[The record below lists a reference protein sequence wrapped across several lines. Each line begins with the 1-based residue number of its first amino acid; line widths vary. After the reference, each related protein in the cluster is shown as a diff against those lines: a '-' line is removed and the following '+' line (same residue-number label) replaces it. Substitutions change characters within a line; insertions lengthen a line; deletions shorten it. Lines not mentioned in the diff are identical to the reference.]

1 MPKKTSSPTGP
12 TFEQAFKELES
23 IIAKLESGELSLDE
37 SLALF
42 ERGQALAK
50 QCSALLDAAELKVKQ
65 LSPDGGLED
74 FTEEDQ

>member
-1 MPKKTSSPTGP
+1 MPKKTSSPEP

-42 ERGQALAK
+42 ERGQVLAK
-50 QCSALLDAAELKVKQ
+50 QCGVLLDAAELKVKQ
-65 LSPDGGLED
+65 LTPDGELED
-74 FTEEDQ
+74 FTEEE